1 MAPVRGDVRTF
12 LGQEIEFASATVRHA
27 TLSQFGSLRRG
38 VRCTWGAGVDEEPD
52 IWMKCFPDIP
62 NLTVICRAGECFA
75 FIAATAEAAV
85 PNRIEAAAPDTRGA
99 ASPDTGIE
107 LIVALVMF
115 FLGGCLCIG
124 GLCAS
129 LYHIRYS
136 LSKFI
141 TSLTGA
147 HIRD

>member
-38 VRCTWGAGVDEEPD
+38 VRCTWSAGVDEEPD
-52 IWMKCFPDIP
+52 IWTKCFPDIP

-85 PNRIEAAAPDTRGA
+85 PNRIEAAAPNTRGA
-99 ASPDTGIE
+99 ASPEIE
-107 LIVALVMF
+107 LFFAFLMF
-115 FLGGCLCIG
+115 LLGGCLCIG
-124 GLCAS
+124 GVCAS
-129 LYHIRYS
+129 LYHIRYN
-136 LSKFI
+136 LSKLI
-141 TSLTGA
+141 SSLT